1 MTNPKNTNFI
11 LCKTFCSCLVGE
23 LEKCLEEL
31 EMKTDTT
38 QQLSTVYDKVESER
52 NQLLEE
58 LDIAFQDLQEY
69 MRRQVGIWWPMKLTS
84 FNRVQNWNKI
94 RGRASKSCHSWFTFS
109 SKVRYFKDQDSSIF
123 WGHCLF

>member
-1 MTNPKNTNFI
+1 MNI
-11 LCKTFCSCLVGE
+11 LCKTLGSLCSCLAGE

-69 MRRQVGIWWPMKLTS
+69 MRRQVGI
-84 FNRVQNWNKI
+84 
-94 RGRASKSCHSWFTFS
+94 
-109 SKVRYFKDQDSSIF
+109 
-123 WGHCLF
+123 